1 MAGFYKWEV
10 LALLWM
16 AYLLNQADRQV
27 FNTVLPQIRDSLSLT
42 DVSIGWIATI
52 FNLFFALSV
61 PLGGWA
67 GDRLSRKWV
76 TTCSILFWSVAT
88 MLTGFAGGF
97 ISLVLFRS
105 IATGGGEAVFSP
117 SCMALLADSS
127 ARILLRIVADET
139 IFPVSSTITAFV

>member
-1 MAGFYKWEV
+1 
-10 LALLWM
+10 
-16 AYLLNQADRQV
+16 
-27 FNTVLPQIRDSLSLT
+27 
-42 DVSIGWIATI
+42 
-52 FNLFFALSV
+52 
-61 PLGGWA
+61 
-67 GDRLSRKWV
+67 
-76 TTCSILFWSVAT
+76 